1 MTKEEAIN
9 INEEHLTAE
18 SAIGNIAKVEALRLG
33 IEALKRISV
42 AREHAGYAGS
52 YLLLGETKK

>member
-1 MTKEEAIN
+1 MTLEEAIRYMEQG
-9 INEEHLTAE
+9 IEHQGHRQ
-18 SAIGNIAKVEALRLG
+18 IVIPIEAAQLG